1 MEWIVEWMV
10 ERLRELAE
18 LEILASVV
26 FGLMLAVLAACCVFY
41 HAFKLPQH
49 PKRKVDAFIARALC
63 GPLAHRGGTPENTLA
78 AITRSS
84 QLGCVGFEVDLA
96 FTKDGAAV
104 LLHDDQVDRTSNGK
118 GRVRDMTLQEVKKLD
133 FGKSA
138 G

>member
-1 MEWIVEWMV
+1 MEWILEWMV
-10 ERLRELAE
+10 QRFMEQ
-18 LEILASVV
+18 ILASVL
-26 FGLMLAVLAACCVFY
+26 FGLMLAVLASCCVFY

-49 PKRKVDAFIARALC
+49 PKRKVDAFIARALP